1 MSKIK
6 IVTDSN
12 SGLLQSE
19 APELGITIV
28 PMPFTVNGEEYFE
41 DINLTQEQFY
51 QMLENDA
58 DVATAQPS
66 PYSLQELWEEILKE
80 YDEIVYIPMT
90 SGLSGSCASAKQ
102 VAENFN
108 GKVQVVD
115 NLRIS
120 VTLKESIFEA
130 LSMVK
135 LGKTATEIKEY
146 LENTKSKSSI
156 YIMLNSLKYLKKGGR
171 VKPAA
176 AALGSMLRVKPVL
189 SSRGENFDKFALAL
203 SSGQGKKKMIQQ
215 IKHELETEFKEE
227 YENGAMTVS
236 VAHTQNFEEAE
247 KFKQEIISTFPKLTF
262 RFVDQLSLSVSC
274 HIGPG
279 ALAIAIAVN
288 NYLNKN

>member
-12 SGLLQSE
+12 AGLLQSE

-108 GKVQVVD
+108 GKVHVVD

-120 VTLKESIFEA
+120 TTLKESIFEA

-146 LENTKSKSSI
+146 LENTKTKSSI

-247 KFKQEIISTFPKLTF
+247 KFKQEIIATFPKLTF
-262 RFVDQLSLSVSC
+262 RFIDQLSLSVSC

-279 ALAIAIAVN
+279 ALARAIAVN